1 MHTSSNIILRHRLSR
16 HALLRMQQR
25 SIPQHVVALLTELAD
40 PVDAG
45 GGCTLHRFDEYSW
58 AEACRLLGGRAPRL
72 DRYRNAYVVLAPNGL
87 VVTASRLH

>member
-1 MHTSSNIILRHRLSR
+1 MHPSSNITLRHPLSQ

-25 SIPQHVVALLTELAD
+25 AIPQHVVAFLTELTD

-45 GGCTLHRFDEYSW
+45 GGCTLHRFDEDSW
-58 AEACRLLGGRAPRL
+58 AEARRLLGDHAPRL

-87 VVTASRLH
+87 VITAARLH

>member
-1 MHTSSNIILRHRLSR
+1 MHPSTNIILRHPLSR

-25 SIPQHVVALLTELAD
+25 SIPQHVVAILTELTD

-45 GGCTLHRFDEYSW
+45 GGCTRHRFDKDSW
-58 AEACRLLGGRAPRL
+58 AEARRLLGGHAPQL

>member
-1 MHTSSNIILRHRLSR
+1 MHPSSNINLRHPLSR

-25 SIPQHVVALLTELAD
+25 SIPQHVVAFLTELTD

-45 GGCTLHRFDEYSW
+45 GGCTLHRFDEDSW
-58 AEACRLLGGRAPRL
+58 AEARRLLGGHAPRL

-87 VVTASRLH
+87 VITAARLH

>member
-1 MHTSSNIILRHRLSR
+1 MHTAPNINLRHPLSR

-25 SIPQHVVALLTELAD
+25 SIPQYVVAFLTELTD

-45 GGCTLHRFDEYSW
+45 GGCTVHRFNQDSW
-58 AEACRLLGGRAPRL
+58 AEARCLLGSHAPRL
-72 DRYRNAYVVLAPNGL
+72 DRYRTAYVVLGPNGL